1 MKQNLKLNLITFDHP
16 EQKKTFNFYTETG
29 EGRYPLQKHEF
40 PIGIF
45 EDATDLPEDTQNLY
59 TDFKSD
65 NPGSL
70 TFEVDLGKSILFAKH
85 YYANL
90 LYAYFK
96 TLADVTNYNFVNDI
110 ELWFLDT
117 TQTHSKYNTYKK
129 FILRVQVGV
138 ISKGPEILISYD
150 GNAKVMKQNMWNEDY
165 NTDSVDWVIHKKR
178 EYRYKEMPIELR
190 SDLQEIYPILNS
202 KLKTDWQI
210 TIPVK
215 RNPNKIKSY
224 YGQIDWFRRNHLI
237 TDEFKALFPIS
248 SDDFY
253 TLEKHQVFSTTKGS
267 NILEFHNQKTNLNP
281 NAGLNE
287 SGPFKLATNPVIKFI
302 YICHEEDKEIANQLG
317 KYLAGRKD
325 DPNQPEKYKHFKG
338 LKKYAFLSF
347 TANKEDHIVFT
358 NRENPI
364 DQIREQIKMN
374 NYQASNAS
382 YLALYISPYSKNETD
397 KSKKH
402 IYYQIKEELL
412 KNDITSQVVTKEK
425 ILSKDFHYSLPNI
438 AVAILAKLEGEP
450 WRLNR
455 VFNNELVIG
464 VGAFKSK
471 AIGTRYIGSAFCFS
485 GDGHFQE
492 FQCQPAND
500 TRMLAGSVKKAIEKF
515 RENNPETKRVIIH
528 FYKRMSHKEL
538 KPIQDTLNDLRL
550 GIPVIIVSINKTESK
565 DYVVFD
571 LDCPQLIPNSGTVIH
586 IGRKQYLLCNNTR
599 YDDRMPNGI
608 EGYPLPVKL
617 TVRST
622 DDSVFQEIGTMKD
635 IVDQVYQFSRLY
647 WKSVSQ
653 QNLPVTIKYPEMLAE
668 IFPHFDSQVIP
679 TFGRTN
685 LWFL

>member
-45 EDATDLPEDTQNLY
+45 EDVTDLPEDTQNLY

-65 NPGSL
+65 NPESF
-70 TFEVDLGKSILFAKH
+70 TFEVDLNESIRFAKH

-96 TLADVTNYNFVNDI
+96 TLADVVNYNFVKDI

-117 TQTHSKYNTYKK
+117 TQTHAKYNTYKK
-129 FILRVQVGV
+129 FILRVQVAR
-138 ISKGPEILISYD
+138 ISKGPGILISYD
-150 GNAKVMKQNMWNEDY
+150 GNAKIMKQNMWDEDY
-165 NTDSVDWVIHKKR
+165 NIESIKYVIHKKH
-178 EYRYKEMPIELR
+178 EYKYEYMPDKLR

-202 KLKTDWQI
+202 KLKADWKI
-210 TIPVK
+210 TIPTK

-224 YGQIDWFRRNHLI
+224 YQQIDWFRKNYLI
-237 TDEFKALFPIS
+237 SEEFKALFPVAA
-248 SDDFY
+248 SDFLTINQKDI
-253 TLEKHQVFSTTKGS
+253 FSTSKGS
-267 NILEFHNQKTNLNP
+267 NILEFNKNKTDINP
-281 NAGLNE
+281 NSGLNFA
-287 SGPFKLATNPVIKFI
+287 GPYKAAKDAVIKFI
-302 YICHEEDKEIANQLG
+302 YICHHEDTAIANQLG
-317 KYLAGRKD
+317 KYLAGKKD
-325 DPNQPEKYKHFKG
+325 DPTQEAKYKRFKG

-347 TANKEDHIVFT
+347 SANKEDQIVFA

-364 DQIREQIKMN
+364 DEIREQIKLKKYN
-374 NYQASNAS
+374 TNSAR
-382 YLALYISPYSKNETD
+382 YLALYISPYTKNELD
-397 KSKKH
+397 KSKKQ
-402 IYYQIKEELL
+402 IYFQIKELL
-412 KNDITSQVVTKEK
+412 LENKITSQVVTKEK
-425 ILSKDFHYSLPNI
+425 IIAKDFHYSLPNI
-438 AVAILAKLEGEP
+438 AVAILAKLDGEP
-450 WRLNR
+450 WHLKR

-471 AIGTRYIGSAFCFS
+471 ALNTRYIGSAFCFS

-492 FQCQPAND
+492 FKCQPAKD
-500 TRMLAGSVKKAIEKF
+500 TRMLAGTIKKAIKGF
-515 RENNPETKRVIIH
+515 RENNPNTKRIIIH
-528 FYKRMSHKEL
+528 FYKKMSYKEL
-538 KPIQDTLNDLRL
+538 KPIQDTLQVL
-550 GIPVIIVSINKTESK
+550 GLDIPVIIVSINKTESK

-571 LDCPQLIPNSGTVIH
+571 LDCPELIPNSGTVIH
-586 IGRKQYLLCNNTR
+586 IGYKQYLLCNNTR

-617 TVRST
+617 TVQST
-622 DDSVFQEIGTMKD
+622 DDNVFKEDKTMTD

-668 IFPHFDSQVIP
+668 IFPHFDSRVIP
-679 TFGRTN
+679 QFGRKN